1 MAISISNYAQQLIP
15 IYDETEANAIIIQLI
30 QHITKWSKAKVLAD
44 QELLLSKSQL
54 DDMEKGLQRL
64 LNHEP
69 IQYIIGDVDF
79 YGVSLKV
86 DPRVLIPRPETEE
99 LVEWVLEDDLCKQC
113 IILDC
118 CTGSGCIAVALAKQ
132 LPDSTLYACDISRE
146 ALSLAKEN
154 ARRNGV
160 RVHFFEADVLSPS
173 FTEKVKPADIIVSN
187 PPYVLRQESTS
198 MHGNVLKHEP
208 HKALF
213 VPNNDPLVFYRSIVQ
228 TALHRL
234 SPKGKLFFEINAD
247 FGQEV
252 ARILKIAGFSHIQ
265 QKKDLSGNVRMVSAQ
280 R

>member
-1 MAISISNYAQQLIP
+1 MAISISTYTQQLIP
-15 IYDETEANAIIIQLI
+15 IYEEKEANAIVIQLI
-30 QHITKWSKAKVLAD
+30 QHITKWSKAKILAD
-44 QELLLSKSQL
+44 AELMLSTKQL
-54 DDMEKGLQRL
+54 DDMEIGLQRL

-69 IQYIIGDVDF
+69 IQYVIGDVDF

-99 LVEWVLEDDLCKQC
+99 LVEWVLQDDLCKQC

-132 LPDSTLYACDISRE
+132 LPNSTLFACDISQD

-160 RVHFFEADVLSPS
+160 RVNYFQADVLSPS
-173 FTEKVKPADIIVSN
+173 FIEKVKPADIIVSN
-187 PPYVLRQESTS
+187 PPYVLRQEATE
-198 MHGNVLKHEP
+198 MHDNVLKHEP
-208 HKALF
+208 HQALF
-213 VPNNDPLVFYRSIVQ
+213 VPSNDPLIFYRSITQ

-234 SPKGKLFFEINAD
+234 SPKGKLYFEINAD
-247 FGQEV
+247 FGREV
-252 ARILKIAGFSHIQ
+252 VRILTLAGFSRIQ
-265 QKKDLSGNVRMVSAQ
+265 LKQDISGKTRMVCAQ